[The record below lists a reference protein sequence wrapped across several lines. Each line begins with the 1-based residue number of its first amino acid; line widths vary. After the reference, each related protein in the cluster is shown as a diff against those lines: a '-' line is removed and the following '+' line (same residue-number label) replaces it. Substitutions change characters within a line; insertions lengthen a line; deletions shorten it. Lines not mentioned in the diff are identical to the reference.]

1 MQNTAKIK
9 AVFFDLDGTLLPM
22 DQEVFTKAYFKNLA
36 KKLAPYGY
44 DPEKLI
50 SAIWTGT
57 GAMIKNDGSATN
69 ETAFWK
75 TFSAIFPEKGRTDEP
90 VFEDFYKN
98 EFDGAKAACGFTEN
112 AKKVVDLIKEKGLT
126 LILASNPIFPMI
138 AQKKRMAWAGVNA
151 EDFSYI
157 TSYENSSFCK
167 PNPAYYEEILK
178 NTGLNP
184 DECLMIG
191 NDAIEDTAAEKAGIQ
206 VFLLTDCLLNKDG
219 RDISV
224 YRHGDYPSLIN
235 CLEGTDLLH

>member
-1 MQNTAKIK
+1 MSIK
-9 AVFFDLDGTLLPM
+9 TVLFDLDGTLLPM
-22 DQEVFTKAYFKNLA
+22 DQELFTKAYFKGLS

-57 GAMIKNDGSATN
+57 GAMIRNTGSVSN
-69 ETAFWK
+69 EDAFWK
-75 TFSAIFPEKGRTDEP
+75 TFETVFPEKGKQDEP
-90 VFEDFYKN
+90 IFEDFYKN
-98 EFDGAKAACGFTEN
+98 EFDGVKAACGYTEN
-112 AKKVVDLIKEKGLT
+112 AEKLVSLLKARGVT

-138 AQKKRMAWAGVNA
+138 AQKKRMLWAGVNP
-151 EDFSYI
+151 EDFAYI

-167 PNPAYYEEILK
+167 PNPAYYKEILEK
-178 NTGLNP
+178 NNLKA

-191 NDAIEDTAAEKAGIQ
+191 NDAVEDTAAKDAGIG

-224 YRHGDYPSLIN
+224 YRHGKYA
-235 CLEGTDLLH
+235 DLLCNFI